1 MNILF
6 LLPLLLLLA
15 GLTIRFWLGLRQI
28 RHVRNHRE
36 TVPLA
41 FEKHV
46 ALADHQRAADYTV
59 SRTHLML
66 VSALLSALLFLGWT
80 IFGGLG
86 LLHAALEEFLGT
98 GLLQQVM
105 FLVCFILIGRILIVP
120 LSWWATFRIE
130 DRFGLNRRNLSLWV
144 GDGVKSFLLLTLIGL
159 PTLTAGLWLV
169 GEVGQTWWLWV
180 WGLTMVFILL
190 QLQLYPAVI
199 APLFNDFKPLRDPS
213 LQSRVDSLM
222 RRCGFVF
229 KGLFVMDS
237 SRRSS
242 HGNAYFTGL
251 GPSKRVVFFDT
262 LLSLLSPAEIDAVL
276 AHELGHF
283 RHRHIPKYLGIIF
296 LLTGACLAGLSFA
309 ANAPDFYTGLGVTP
323 PSSIDQNPA
332 LTLALLVLVVP
343 LFATF
348 ISPFLASYLRR
359 NEFEA
364 DAYANEHA
372 NGEDLASALIK
383 LYRNNASTL
392 TPDPIYMRF
401 YHSHPTVAERLGRL
415 RAIDAAVVPSAG

>member
-1 MNILF
+1 
-6 LLPLLLLLA
+6 
-15 GLTIRFWLGLRQI
+15 
-28 RHVRNHRE
+28 
-36 TVPLA
+36 
-41 FEKHV
+41 
-46 ALADHQRAADYTV
+46 
-59 SRTHLML
+59 
-66 VSALLSALLFLGWT
+66 
-80 IFGGLG
+80 
-86 LLHAALEEFLGT
+86 
-98 GLLQQVM
+98 
-105 FLVCFILIGRILIVP
+105 
-120 LSWWATFRIE
+120 
-130 DRFGLNRRNLSLWV
+130 
-144 GDGVKSFLLLTLIGL
+144 
-159 PTLTAGLWLV
+159 
-169 GEVGQTWWLWV
+169 
-180 WGLTMVFILL
+180 
-190 QLQLYPAVI
+190 
-199 APLFNDFKPLRDPS
+199 
-213 LQSRVDSLM
+213 
-222 RRCGFVF
+222 
-229 KGLFVMDS
+229 
-237 SRRSS
+237 
-242 HGNAYFTGL
+242 
-251 GPSKRVVFFDT
+251 
-262 LLSLLSPAEIDAVL
+262 L

-296 LLTGACLAGLSFA
+296 LLTGTCLAGLSFA